1 METDKVIFMKILIVE
16 DEPSLRELM
25 QKTLVKERYVVE
37 TASTFHEASL
47 KIADYSY
54 DCILLDIMLPDGNGL
69 KLLEMLKEQQ
79 KRESVIIISAR
90 DSIEDK
96 VLGLEQG
103 ADDYLPKPFHL
114 AELNARIKS
123 VLRRQR
129 GDGSRSLRLGNLR
142 IEPDSFRVFVG
153 DKELELLKKEYDIL
167 FYFANRPNHI
177 IDKAVLAEAVWG
189 DHIDQADSFHFVYA
203 QVKNLRQQLKKA
215 GATIEIRSIYG
226 FGYKLVIIGRLL
238 RNNHHPLTCRQ
249 RAPFEKRREQQ
260 QLFHPSHHKGRSRT
274 TPDDRILRCRHI
286 YKGKG
291 RNRAGTRAA
300 YHLRRQ
306 RRPLFPAGSLDS
318 LF

>member
-1 METDKVIFMKILIVE
+1 MASVASGETDNDIAQFANIARKGIVQPE
-16 DEPSLRELM
+16 
-25 QKTLVKERYVVE
+25 
-37 TASTFHEASL
+37 
-47 KIADYSY
+47 
-54 DCILLDIMLPDGNGL
+54 GL
-69 KLLEMLKEQQ
+69 GVWRQGEGLQVRLAGVDFPEMLKEQQ

-226 FGYKLVIIGRLL
+226 FGYKLVI
-238 RNNHHPLTCRQ
+238 N
-249 RAPFEKRREQQ
+249 EEE
-260 QLFHPSHHKGRSRT
+260 
-274 TPDDRILRCRHI
+274 
-286 YKGKG
+286 
-291 RNRAGTRAA
+291 
-300 YHLRRQ
+300 
-306 RRPLFPAGSLDS
+306 
-318 LF
+318 